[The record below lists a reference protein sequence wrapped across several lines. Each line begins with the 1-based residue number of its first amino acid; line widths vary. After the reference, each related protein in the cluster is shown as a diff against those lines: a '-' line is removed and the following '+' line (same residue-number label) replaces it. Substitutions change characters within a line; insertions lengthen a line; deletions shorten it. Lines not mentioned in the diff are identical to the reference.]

1 MRPRETI
8 IESAAPKKGVKHV
21 QHEVWGDLLFL
32 INFSMDFLCLYL
44 TARLLHRRLRPLP
57 AIGAAVLGGVYSVA
71 ALFIEASRPISLL
84 LDAAVCALMCAV
96 AFARRGR
103 RWRQLLSEIGV
114 YFAVATALGGM
125 MTALFNLL
133 NRLHLPKNTGGDSI
147 SAWLFLL
154 LALISGLTAW
164 RGTGLLRGLR
174 SRSFAEVE
182 IAFCGRRLTLHGVT
196 DSGNLLRDPIT
207 GRAVI
212 ITDTHSTLPLLPPGV
227 REAVVSGRLEQLEH
241 IPESY
246 AGRIRLIPG
255 KTVAGSRLLVAL
267 LPDSITLHT
276 SRGAVEVAAV
286 FAPAELPALPD
297 GCSAVIP
304 GELI

>member
-1 MRPRETI
+1 M
-8 IESAAPKKGVKHV
+8 

-57 AIGAAVLGGVYSVA
+57 ALGAAVLGGVYSVA
-71 ALFIEASRPISLL
+71 ALFIETSRPISLL
-84 LDAAVCALMCAV
+84 IDAAVCALMCAV

-114 YFAVATALGGM
+114 YLASAAALGGM

-133 NRLHLPKNTGGDSI
+133 NRLRLPKNTGGDSI

-154 LALISGLTAW
+154 LALISGFTAW

-182 IAFCGRRLTLHGVT
+182 IVFCGRRLTLHGVT

-212 ITDTHSTLPLLPPGV
+212 ITDTHSTLPLLPPG
-227 REAVVSGRLEQLEH
+227 A
-241 IPESY
+241 Y
-246 AGRIRLIPG
+246 
-255 KTVAGSRLLVAL
+255 GSSPAKRSPAAACSWRCCPTASRCARRAARSRSRRS
-267 LPDSITLHT
+267 LPRPSCPRCRTAARRS
-276 SRGAVEVAAV
+276 SRA
-286 FAPAELPALPD
+286 
-297 GCSAVIP
+297 S
-304 GELI
+304 